1 MSKKKKNSIESVMYY
16 LESQQMLAE
25 VQGIIIVSK
34 TLGNIIQKIKPVA
47 EKLYEDEME
56 LQYLKGQNAM
66 LKELN
71 AKMEQKQKQKQQEQ

>member
-47 EKLYEDEME
+47 EKLYENEME

-71 AKMEQKQKQKQQEQ
+71 AKMDQKQKQQG

>member
-47 EKLYEDEME
+47 EKLYENEME

-71 AKMEQKQKQKQQEQ
+71 AKMDQKQKQKQQE